1 MKPHLVPTLSAFF
14 GAAAV
19 AAAALP
25 EPSATIRVQSLDAL
39 FTAASAVVAECAGPA
54 LASQL
59 VGGARDTVAGSG
71 AVATNAP
78 IAAACWA
85 APSAEADEVRIAALL
100 SIPTGPA
107 GAGPLCGMLGLSPD
121 DVSAPVAIDALPF
134 PAALVS
140 RDGRLLLALA
150 TSDEL
155 PEGVPASPAEILAE
169 SAGVFAAEPLRADA
183 LLEIRTGSELLGASW
198 KDFAGNNVPGAD
210 DSDSALEEV
219 AEWLEEESGI
229 AGALPAL
236 LAFADALSADS
247 SAMAASTFDLWVD
260 PADGLFVASVFEF
273 APASEASA
281 GNAGRAAISPDD
293 LPQDVGADAFFW
305 SASSAPAEGAAVQA
319 LPKLLEDL
327 AAGASGDETKA
338 ALALGATFVRNAM
351 AAAKQVKT
359 TTCWAA
365 PDAEGRPYFSGRVET
380 LDGGAALREAA
391 KPARELL
398 AKIAPAL
405 SGAGV
410 RKEKTE
416 NGTEVFVP
424 VSPALAAL
432 ASATAKAAGET
443 VDDGD
448 AARIADA
455 AKYLE
460 RVIGATNVVSCTE
473 ADGVFAKACHAAG
486 AAKPAGAPAS
496 AAPFSLAPRA
506 PEDLAPV
513 AVGECAP
520 SRFVRAVLKLF
531 PEISEAE
538 PLVASTLFA
547 GVPVSAPVQTLEL
560 AGGSRSAVVAHVPMS
575 EIHFLANAVQL
586 AAVCRQRNVEADLD
600 LDLDL
605 DDDVDGDDD
614 GDDDGDSADDG
625 DDDDPSDED

>member
-1 MKPHLVPTLSAFF
+1 MKSRIAPSLSAFF
-14 GAAAV
+14 GAAAF

-25 EPSATIRVQSLDAL
+25 EPSATLRLESLSSL
-39 FTAASAVVAECAGPA
+39 FSAASALVAECAGPA
-54 LASQL
+54 LSAQV
-59 VGGARDTVAGSG
+59 VGGARDAVAASG
-71 AVATNAP
+71 ALDLSAP
-78 IAAACWA
+78 VSAACWA
-85 APSAEADEVRIAALL
+85 TPQSAGEDAKFAALL
-100 SIPTGPA
+100 SIP
-107 GAGPLCGMLGLSPD
+107 AGPDGAAALCGMIGLAGADLSE
-121 DVSAPVAIDALPF
+121 PVALDALPL
-134 PAALVS
+134 PSAVVA
-140 RDGRLLLALA
+140 RDGRLFLALVA
-150 TSDEL
+150 DGESPAGL
-155 PEGVPASPAEILAE
+155 PSSPEGILAE
-169 SAGVFAAEPLRADA
+169 SAGVFDAAPVHANA
-183 LLEIRTGSELLGASW
+183 LLEVRTGRELTGASW

-210 DSDSALEEV
+210 DSGSALEEV

-273 APASEASA
+273 DPASEAA
-281 GNAGRAAISPDD
+281 AANAGRAAISPDD

-305 SASSAPAEGAAVQA
+305 SAGSAPAEGAAVKA
-319 LPKLLEDL
+319 LPKFIDDL

-338 ALALGATFVRNAM
+338 ALALGATFVRDVL

-398 AKIAPAL
+398 AKIAPVL
-405 SGAGV
+405 SDAGI

-448 AARIADA
+448 AARIAEA

-460 RVIGATNVVSCTE
+460 RVTGATNVVSCTA

-496 AAPFSLAPRA
+496 AAAFSLAPRA
-506 PEDLAPV
+506 PEGLAPV

-520 SRFVRAVLKLF
+520 SRFVRTVLKLF

-560 AGGSRSAVVAHVPMS
+560 AGGSRSAGVAHVPMS

-600 LDLDL
+600 LDLDD

-614 GDDDGDSADDG
+614 DSADDG